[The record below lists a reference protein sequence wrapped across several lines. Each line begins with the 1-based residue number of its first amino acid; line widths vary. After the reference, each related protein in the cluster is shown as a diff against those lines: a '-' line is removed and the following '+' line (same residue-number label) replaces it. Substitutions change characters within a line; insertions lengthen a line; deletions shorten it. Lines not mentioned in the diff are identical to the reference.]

1 MCSAPRCWRAC
12 RLFSVEDGRLL
23 SITDGHELTLI
34 RTAAASALATD
45 LLANPSP
52 PNGATLAM
60 LGTGDQVLVHLQA
73 IRGVRKVGR
82 VMIWGRSVEHARERA
97 AEIAADAS
105 NPPVEVCDTAQQ
117 AVRCPSDPPELAAAI
132 PLPSAAI
139 QSYAGQ
145 LCRSST
151 LLCGINS

>member
-1 MCSAPRCWRAC
+1 M
-12 RLFSVEDGRLL
+12 EDGRLL

-60 LGTGDQVLVHLQA
+60 LGTGDQVLVHLAA

-82 VMIWGRSVEHARERA
+82 VMIWGRNAEHARERA

-117 AVRCPSDPPELAAAI
+117 AVRCPSDPLLCCDA
-132 PLPSAAI
+132 LH
-139 QSYAGQ
+139 AGQ
-145 LCRSST
+145 LCHTCCAAART
-151 LLCGINS
+151 CCV

>member
-1 MCSAPRCWRAC
+1 M
-12 RLFSVEDGRLL
+12 EDGRLL

-60 LGTGDQVLVHLQA
+60 LGTGDQVLVHLAA

-82 VMIWGRSVEHARERA
+82 VTIWGRSVEHARERA

-117 AVRCPSDPPELAAAI
+117 AVRSGAPPTLPEACH
-132 PLPSAAI
+132 PLPSAAMRCWP
-139 QSYAGQ
+139 ALPQ
-145 LCRSST
+145 LAPAARNERI
-151 LLCGINS
+151 LG